1 MRSTILGLLA
11 LTLALAQPSLAT
23 AQAAPADTDR
33 PRQSWTSDR
42 RAFAVGD
49 VITILVDEFTLASA
63 NKGDFASDRRT
74 RDLGVGVTQN
84 VTSTVP
90 DVRGN
95 VSSTNAAESRRRGE
109 AVRQNRFQGEM
120 TARVMEVTPGGLLRL
135 EGRKLLHIDD
145 AREELSVA
153 GWVRPQDISSR
164 NQVDSWRIA
173 DAELVY
179 TSSAALGRP
188 RGGILGRV
196 LGRIWP

>member
-1 MRSTILGLLA
+1 MRSAIAIVLAALA
-11 LTLALAQPSLAT
+11 LP
-23 AQAAPADTDR
+23 AQAAAQGAPAAEEASR

-49 VITILVDEFTLASA
+49 VVTVLVDEFTLASA
-63 NKGDFASDRRT
+63 NRGDFASDRRS
-74 RDLGVGVTQN
+74 RDLGVAVSQN
-84 VTSTVP
+84 VTDALP
-90 DVRGN
+90 DVRASVG
-95 VSSTNAAESRRRGE
+95 STNSAESRRRGD
-109 AVRQNRFQGEM
+109 AMRQNRFQGEM
-120 TARVMEVTPGGLLRL
+120 TARVMEVTPAGLLRL